1 MIYANHELKAAYI
14 HIPKCG
20 GCYIRDLLIN
30 HYGFKNALPH
40 KKKTVLSHFFENPD
54 HYSNSDGTVTTIRTR
69 GLVRYFQTPYS
80 ETDIYDEF
88 QHSEKRV
95 VNNIVWHMVNAV
107 CIQYDASG
115 DLSVNQDIGEVPNE
129 LVDKILT
136 EQTKEDDE
144 VAHENK
150 LKQELKTHS
159 LNSIYNKIVKTHL
172 AKIKENEKNQHTHLT
187 NEQFSE
193 YYKFTFVR
201 CPYTKL
207 VSAYTYCKKMRFIDC
222 YPEHYTDFNDFV
234 NFRRDKIGN
243 QSWFHSYIKQ
253 FDHLVDFS
261 GNINMNY
268 IGRVE
273 TIDNDLLCVL
283 KQLGI
288 GEIKHWD
295 NIQNN
300 RILNQSKMDRP
311 FYEYYDEASFQFV
324 NEWFVQDFK
333 TFQIKRFHTLEAMQ
347 SYYKTHPLNVNRPTE
362 LYKQMQLNQL
372 YNCGKLKES
381 IQTLETEY
389 ANYFENIK
397 LFYGIKDD
405 DYHFNHG
412 KTIMLEIIRDSQT
425 RVKKIMAL
433 PQFEGVIKY
442 IEATND
448 DFKRKRKKCKL
459 CGNHASQNLLAH
471 IAHSNICKE
480 LHHNP
485 PPPSNPLNR

>member
-1 MIYANHELKAAYI
+1 
-14 HIPKCG
+14 
-20 GCYIRDLLIN
+20 
-30 HYGFKNALPH
+30 
-40 KKKTVLSHFFENPD
+40 
-54 HYSNSDGTVTTIRTR
+54 
-69 GLVRYFQTPYS
+69 
-80 ETDIYDEF
+80 
-88 QHSEKRV
+88 
-95 VNNIVWHMVNAV
+95 
-107 CIQYDASG
+107 
-115 DLSVNQDIGEVPNE
+115 
-129 LVDKILT
+129 
-136 EQTKEDDE
+136 
-144 VAHENK
+144 
-150 LKQELKTHS
+150 
-159 LNSIYNKIVKTHL
+159 
-172 AKIKENEKNQHTHLT
+172 
-187 NEQFSE
+187 
-193 YYKFTFVR
+193 
-201 CPYTKL
+201 
-207 VSAYTYCKKMRFIDC
+207 
-222 YPEHYTDFNDFV
+222 
-234 NFRRDKIGN
+234 
-243 QSWFHSYIKQ
+243 
-253 FDHLVDFS
+253 
-261 GNINMNY
+261 
-268 IGRVE
+268 
-273 TIDNDLLCVL
+273 VL

-300 RILNQSKMDRP
+300 RIINQSKMDRP

-347 SYYKTHPLNVNRPTE
+347 SNYKTHPLNVNRPTE

-389 ANYFENIK
+389 ANYFKNIK

-471 IAHSNICKE
+471 IAHSNICKN
-480 LHHNP
+480 LRQTVN
-485 PPPSNPLNR
+485 